1 MSKQKEKL
9 EEIKT
14 SLQHNRE
21 ILMPVFGMMFWQLAA
36 AESHLTAEQFAN
48 EGMKLTLEKVEDE
61 IVGTF
66 MATYIELWLS
76 AKDFNAAS
84 RFIADALGMSADELL
99 QTRLLYQN
107 QLSK

>member
-9 EEIKT
+9 EEIKK
-14 SLQHNRE
+14 SLQQNRE
-21 ILMPVFGMMFWQLAA
+21 ILMPVFGIMFWQLAL
-36 AESHLTAEQFAN
+36 AEARLTAEEFAS
-48 EGMKLTLEKVEDE
+48 EGMKLTLEKDDDE
-61 IVGTF
+61 VVATF

-84 RFIADALGMSADELL
+84 RFIADGLGMSADELL
-99 QTRLLYQN
+99 QTRQLYQD